1 MLCKACRDIF
11 TGSTRPME
19 CYSNQFYCTDW
30 KSHQDTAE
38 TLQRS
43 AQSGC
48 FICASLWEG
57 YSHNDQIRN
66 NDADT
71 NKLERL
77 GLTVFPYLY
86 RLDFE
91 FWDPQLFFRSGG
103 SGTGLCKF
111 WLLETSS
118 ETTRASGDRRPW
130 KYSANQIR
138 KKS

>member
-11 TGSTRPME
+11 TGSTRPRE
-19 CYSNQFYCTDW
+19 CYSNLDYSADW
-30 KSHQDTAE
+30 KSHHDTAE

-71 NKLERL
+71 NKLERE
-77 GLTVFPYLY
+77 GLTGFPYLY

-91 FWDPQLFFRSGG
+91 LWDPRLFFRLEG

-111 WLLETSS
+111 TLLA
-118 ETTRASGDRRPW
+118 TTREYGGGRPW